1 MSWEQAQIHAL
12 NARVTRLERLVASIV
27 NEERSIMATLADI
40 QAKADAELAQI
51 TAEIDVVNAV
61 KQVVDN
67 QVAKLNDLQ
76 AQVAALLAQG
86 SVNPADL
93 QKLSDTIDAIKAADT
108 SNAAI
113 VSAAVAAGTPVAP
126 QPAPAPEPPASA

>member
-1 MSWEQAQIHAL
+1 MSWEQSQIYAL
-12 NARVTRLERLVASIV
+12 NARVTRLEKLVASIV
-27 NEERSIMATLADI
+27 NEERLIMVTLADI

-51 TAEIDVVNAV
+51 TAETDVVNAV

-86 SVNPADL
+86 TVNPADL

-126 QPAPAPEPPASA
+126 TPAPAAPAAPSA